1 MISSLLHKLTT
12 YLISDNKIIKMSI
25 NDFMLV
31 IADGFRRLFLQF
43 LPWFHYLIFVK
54 LIGIDLVQIWIALV
68 PKGTGSVPQSM
79 EKRNWSRSKRNWDIP
94 ISDQIRSAFS
104 HLHYLCF
111 HRLML
116 HLLKS
121 QTILDNQH
129 INIKKKQYKDMFS
142 LLSYKKLKYRNS
154 IMTIILTQ
162 VSNLS
167 YL

>member
-1 MISSLLHKLTT
+1 
-12 YLISDNKIIKMSI
+12 
-25 NDFMLV
+25 MLV

-43 LPWFHYLIFVK
+43 LPWFHYLIFDK

-68 PKGTGSVPQSM
+68 QKWTGSAPQSM
-79 EKRNWSRSKRNWDIP
+79 EKRNWSRSKRNWEIP
-94 ISDQIRSAFS
+94 ISDQNRSAFS

-129 INIKKKQYKDMFS
+129 NTY
-142 LLSYKKLKYRNS
+142 S
-154 IMTIILTQ
+154 I
-162 VSNLS
+162 S
-167 YL
+167 YLYLLFSMFYKNFSQISIKYLTNDKLERFKSNFNLTHDVIKHGFCV

>member
-1 MISSLLHKLTT
+1 
-12 YLISDNKIIKMSI
+12 
-25 NDFMLV
+25 MLV

-43 LPWFHYLIFVK
+43 LPWFHYLIFDK

-79 EKRNWSRSKRNWDIP
+79 EKRNWSRSKRNWEIP
-94 ISDQIRSAFS
+94 ISDQNRSAFS

-129 INIKKKQYKDMFS
+129 IKLDFISYIWYSYKIGCLCLPSDYHTKNIKK
-142 LLSYKKLKYRNS
+142 
-154 IMTIILTQ
+154 
-162 VSNLS
+162 
-167 YL
+167 